1 MNLSFFGDNMDGEKW
16 EELCDSCYRIRYQ
29 EDGYQKVPA
38 TANGDAG
45 IEGFT
50 NKLVYQCYYPE
61 GEYSD
66 QQWYEKLRDKLT
78 KDIGKFV
85 DEEYAGKLKSLG
97 VRNIS
102 EWHLV
107 VPSYRDKRI
116 IEHANAKTKMVLEKK
131 KKNPELYSYIRDDF
145 VIRIKVADDFKTEMS
160 QLIRNSCLDIKLN
173 SAIKDA
179 EVDLSKCESVKV
191 ENIKRKVK
199 AVMGNIDESDEHYI
213 ELINTYIEFY
223 MRGIELMKI
232 FSRDFPE
239 VYGDINELLLAYKKK
254 VYSKTM
260 FNPDKSMNATI
271 FNEILEEFGER
282 LEREFKY
289 LSFAS
294 VTELQHDMV
303 AGWLADCSMEFR

>member
-1 MNLSFFGDNMDGEKW
+1 MNLNFFGDNMDGERW
-16 EELCDSCYRIRYQ
+16 EELCDGCYRIRYQ

-50 NKLVYQCYYPE
+50 NRLVYQCYYPE

-85 DEEYAGKLKSLG
+85 NEEYAIKLKNLG
-97 VRNIS
+97 VKNIR

-116 IEHANAKTKMVLEKK
+116 IEHAKAKTDMVLEKK
-131 KKNPELYSYIRDDF
+131 KENPELYSYIRDDF
-145 VIRIKVADDFKTEMS
+145 EIRIKVAKDFTVEIS
-160 QLIRNSCLDIKLN
+160 QLVRNFCLDIKLN
-173 SAIKDA
+173 TAIKDSDI
-179 EVDLSKCESVKV
+179 DLSKCESVKV

-199 AVMGNIDESDEHYI
+199 AVMGKVEESDEHYI
-213 ELINTYIEFY
+213 ELVNTYIKFY

-232 FSRDFPE
+232 FSADFPE

-260 FNPDKSMNATI
+260 FNSDKSLNAKI
-271 FNEILEEFGER
+271 FNEILEEFGDR
-282 LEREFKY
+282 LEKEFKY

-294 VTELQHDMV
+294 VIELQHDMV

>member
-1 MNLSFFGDNMDGEKW
+1 MNLSFFGDNMDGERW

-29 EDGYQKVPA
+29 GDGYQKVPA

-50 NKLVYQCYYPE
+50 NRLVYQCYYPE

-66 QQWYEKLRDKLT
+66 QQWYEKLRTKLT

-85 DEEYAGKLKSLG
+85 DEEYADKLKSLG
-97 VRNIS
+97 VKNIS

-116 IEHANAKTKMVLEKK
+116 IEHAKTKTDMVLEKK
-131 KKNPELYSYIRDDF
+131 KEKPDIYSYIDDNF
-145 VIRIKVADDFKTEMS
+145 IIRIKVADDFKAEMS

-173 SAIKDA
+173 SAIKAA

-199 AVMGNIDESDEHYI
+199 AVMGDVEESDEHYI
-213 ELINTYIEFY
+213 ELVNTYIEFY

-260 FNPDKSMNATI
+260 FNPNKSMNATI
-271 FNEILEEFGER
+271 FNEIVEEFGGR
-282 LEREFKY
+282 LEKEFKY

>member
-1 MNLSFFGDNMDGEKW
+1 MNLSFFGDNMDGERW

-38 TANGDAG
+38 TTDGDAG

-50 NKLVYQCYYPE
+50 NDLVYQCYYPE
-61 GEYSD
+61 GEYSP

-85 DEEYAGKLKSLG
+85 DEGYAEKLKKLG
-97 VRNIS
+97 VKNIR

-116 IEHANAKTKMVLEKK
+116 IEHANSKTEMVLEKK
-131 KKNPELYSYIRDDF
+131 KDNPGLFSYIRDDF
-145 VIRIKVADDFKTEMS
+145 SIKIKVADDFKIEMTR
-160 QLIRNSCLDIKLN
+160 LIRNECLDIKLN

-179 EVDLSKCESVKV
+179 EVDLSKCQSDKVK
-191 ENIKRKVK
+191 NIKRKVK
-199 AVMGNIDESDEHYI
+199 AVMGDVDETDEHYMQ
-213 ELINTYIEFY
+213 LVNTYIKFY
-223 MRGIELMKI
+223 MKGLELMEI
-232 FSRDFPE
+232 FSKDFPE
-239 VYGDINELLLAYKKK
+239 VYGDINELVLAYKQK

-260 FNPDKSMNATI
+260 FISNKSMNSGI
-271 FNEILEEFGER
+271 FTEILEEFGSR
-282 LEREFKY
+282 LEKEFKY

-294 VTELQHDMV
+294 VVELQHDMV

>member
-1 MNLSFFGDNMDGEKW
+1 MNLNFFGDNMDGERW
-16 EELCDSCYRIRYQ
+16 EELCDGCYRIRYQ

-50 NKLVYQCYYPE
+50 NRLVYQCYYPE

-85 DEEYAGKLKSLG
+85 NEEYAIKLKNLG
-97 VRNIS
+97 VKNIR

-116 IEHANAKTKMVLEKK
+116 IEHAKAKTDMVLEKK
-131 KKNPELYSYIRDDF
+131 KENPQLYSYISDDF
-145 VIRIKVADDFKTEMS
+145 EIRIKVAKDFTVEIS
-160 QLIRNSCLDIKLN
+160 QLVRNFCLDIKLN
-173 SAIKDA
+173 TAIKDSDI
-179 EVDLSKCESVKV
+179 DLSKCESVKV

-199 AVMGNIDESDEHYI
+199 AVMGKVEESDEHYI
-213 ELINTYIEFY
+213 ELVNTYIKFY

-232 FSRDFPE
+232 FSADFPE

-260 FNPDKSMNATI
+260 FNSDKSLNAKI
-271 FNEILEEFGER
+271 FNEILEEFGDR
-282 LEREFKY
+282 LEKEFKY

-294 VTELQHDMV
+294 VIELQHDMV

>member
-1 MNLSFFGDNMDGEKW
+1 MSLSFFKDNMDGERW

-50 NKLVYQCYYPE
+50 NSVVYQCYYPE

-66 QQWYEKLRDKLT
+66 QQWYEKLRAKLT

-85 DEEYAGKLKSLG
+85 DEEYASKLKSLG
-97 VRNIS
+97 VKNIS

-116 IEHANAKTKMVLEKK
+116 IEHANTKTKMVLEKK
-131 KKNPELYSYIRDDF
+131 KKNPKLYSYIRDNF
-145 VIRIKVADDFKTEMS
+145 SIRIKVAEDFKVEMS
-160 QLIRNSCLDIKLN
+160 RLIRNSCLNIKLN
-173 SAIKDA
+173 LAIKDT
-179 EVDLSKCESVKV
+179 EIDLSKCESVKV

-199 AVMGNIDESDEHYI
+199 AVMGNIEGEDEHYL
-213 ELINTYIEFY
+213 ELVNTYVRFY
-223 MRGIELMKI
+223 IQGIEIMKI
-232 FSRDFPE
+232 FSNDFPE

-260 FNPDKSMNATI
+260 FNTDKSMNAKI
-271 FNEILEEFGER
+271 FTEIIDEFGER
-282 LEREFKY
+282 LEKEFKY
-289 LSFAS
+289 LSFPS

>member
-1 MNLSFFGDNMDGEKW
+1 MNLRFFEDNMDGERW

-50 NKLVYQCYYPE
+50 NRLVYQCYYPE

-78 KDIGKFV
+78 ADIGKFV
-85 DEEYAGKLKSLG
+85 DEDNSVKLKRLG
-97 VRNIS
+97 VKNIS

-116 IEHANAKTKMVLEKK
+116 LEHAKTKTDMVIEKK
-131 KKNPELYSYIRDDF
+131 KEKPDVYSYIEDDF
-145 VIRIKVADDFKTEMS
+145 IIRIKVADDFKSEIS
-160 QLIRNSCLDIKLN
+160 QIVRNSCLDIKLN
-173 SAIKDA
+173 TAIKDI
-179 EVDLSKCESVKV
+179 EVDFCKCESTKVK
-191 ENIKRKVK
+191 NIKRKVK
-199 AVMGNIDESDEHYI
+199 AVMGNSEESDAHYI
-213 ELINTYIEFY
+213 ELVNTFIEYY

-232 FSRDFPE
+232 FSREFPE
-239 VYGDINELLLAYKKK
+239 IYGDINELLLAYKKK
-254 VYSKTM
+254 VNSKTM
-260 FNPDKSMNATI
+260 INPNKSMNATI
-271 FNEILEEFGER
+271 FYEILEEFGVR
-282 LEREFKY
+282 LEKEFKY

>member
-1 MNLSFFGDNMDGEKW
+1 MNLSFFGDHMDGETW
-16 EELCDSCYRIRYQ
+16 EKLCDDCYRIRYQ
-29 EDGYQKVPA
+29 ENGYQKVPA

-50 NKLVYQCYYPE
+50 NNIVYQCYYPE

-66 QQWYEKLRDKLT
+66 QLWYEKLRVKLT

-85 DEEYAGKLKSLG
+85 DEEYAVKLKGLG
-97 VRNIS
+97 IKNIK

-116 IEHANAKTKMVLEKK
+116 IEHAKTKTDMVIETK
-131 KKNPELYSYIRDDF
+131 KKNIELYSYIDDDF
-145 VIRIKVADDFKTEMS
+145 SIKIKVADDFKVEMS
-160 QLIRNSCLDIKLN
+160 RLIRNSCLDIKLN
-173 SAIKDA
+173 MAIKDA
-179 EVDLSKCESVKV
+179 DIDLSKCESEKV

-199 AVMGNIDESDEHYI
+199 AVMGEISEQDEHYI
-213 ELINTYIEFY
+213 NLVNIYVEYY
-223 MRGIELMKI
+223 MRGIELLKI
-232 FSRDFPE
+232 FSTDFPE

-254 VYSKTM
+254 VYSRTL
-260 FNPDKSMNATI
+260 FNPDKSMNAAI
-271 FNEILEEFGER
+271 FNEILAEFGVR
-282 LEREFKY
+282 LEQEFKY

-294 VTELQHDMV
+294 VTELQHDMI

>member
-1 MNLSFFGDNMDGEKW
+1 MNLSFFGDNMDGERW

-29 EDGYQKVPA
+29 EGGYQKVPA
-38 TANGDAG
+38 TARGDAG

-50 NKLVYQCYYPE
+50 NRLVYQCYYPE

-85 DEEYAGKLKSLG
+85 DEEYADKLKGLG
-97 VRNIS
+97 VKNIS

-116 IEHANAKTKMVLEKK
+116 LEHAKIKTDMVLGRKKEK
-131 KKNPELYSYIRDDF
+131 PDVYSYIKDDF
-145 VIRIKVADDFKTEMS
+145 IIRIKVADDFKVEMS
-160 QLIRNSCLDIKLN
+160 QLIRNACLDIKLN

-199 AVMGNIDESDEHYI
+199 AVMGDVKESDEHYI
-213 ELINTYIEFY
+213 ELVNTYIEFY
-223 MRGIELMKI
+223 MRGIELLKI

-260 FNPDKSMNATI
+260 FNPNKSMNAAI
-271 FNEILEEFGER
+271 FNEIVEEFGGR
-282 LEREFKY
+282 LEKEFRY

>member
-1 MNLSFFGDNMDGEKW
+1 MNLSFFGDNMDGESW
-16 EELCDSCYRIRYQ
+16 EKLCDDCYRIRYQ

-38 TANGDAG
+38 TTNGDAG

-50 NKLVYQCYYPE
+50 NDLVYQCYYPE

-66 QQWYEKLRDKLT
+66 QLWYEKLRDKLT

-85 DEEYAGKLKSLG
+85 NQEYAVKLKSLG
-97 VRNIS
+97 VKNIK

-107 VPSYRDKRI
+107 IPSYRDKRI
-116 IEHANAKTKMVLEKK
+116 IEHAKIKSDVVIETKKTDS
-131 KKNPELYSYIRDDF
+131 ELYSYINDGF
-145 VIRIKVADDFKTEMS
+145 SIKIKVADDFKIEMTR
-160 QLIRNSCLDIKLN
+160 LIRNSCLDVKLN
-173 SAIKDA
+173 MAIKDA
-179 EVDLSKCESVKV
+179 DIDLSKCESVKV

-199 AVMGNIDESDEHYI
+199 AVMGEISEQDKHYI
-213 ELINTYIEFY
+213 ELVNIYVEYY
-223 MRGIELMKI
+223 MRGIELLKI
-232 FSRDFPE
+232 FSTDFPE

-254 VYSKTM
+254 VYSRTL

-271 FNEILEEFGER
+271 FNEILAEFGAR
-282 LEREFKY
+282 LEQEFRY

-294 VTELQHDMV
+294 VTELQHDMI

>member
-29 EDGYQKVPA
+29 EEGYQKIPA

-50 NKLVYQCYYPE
+50 NNLVYQCYYPE

-66 QQWYEKLRDKLT
+66 QQWYAKLRDKLT

-116 IEHANAKTKMVLEKK
+116 IEHANAKAEMVLEKK

-160 QLIRNSCLDIKLN
+160 RLI
-173 SAIKDA
+173 
-179 EVDLSKCESVKV
+179 
-191 ENIKRKVK
+191 
-199 AVMGNIDESDEHYI
+199 
-213 ELINTYIEFY
+213 
-223 MRGIELMKI
+223 
-232 FSRDFPE
+232 
-239 VYGDINELLLAYKKK
+239 
-254 VYSKTM
+254 
-260 FNPDKSMNATI
+260 
-271 FNEILEEFGER
+271 
-282 LEREFKY
+282 
-289 LSFAS
+289 
-294 VTELQHDMV
+294 
-303 AGWLADCSMEFR
+303 

>member
-1 MNLSFFGDNMDGEKW
+1 MDGERW
-16 EELCDSCYRIRYQ
+16 EELCDGCYRIRYQ

-50 NKLVYQCYYPE
+50 NRLVYQCYYPE

-85 DEEYAGKLKSLG
+85 NEEYAIKLKNLG
-97 VRNIS
+97 VKNIR

-116 IEHANAKTKMVLEKK
+116 IEHAKAKTDMVLEKK
-131 KKNPELYSYIRDDF
+131 KENPELYSYISDDF
-145 VIRIKVADDFKTEMS
+145 EIRIEVAKDFTVEIS
-160 QLIRNSCLDIKLN
+160 QLVRNFCLDIKLN
-173 SAIKDA
+173 TAIKDSDI
-179 EVDLSKCESVKV
+179 DLSKCESVKV

-199 AVMGNIDESDEHYI
+199 AVMGKVEESDEHYI
-213 ELINTYIEFY
+213 ELVNTYIKFY

-232 FSRDFPE
+232 FSADFPE

-260 FNPDKSMNATI
+260 FNSDKSLNAKI
-271 FNEILEEFGER
+271 FNEILEEFGDR
-282 LEREFKY
+282 LEKEFKY

-294 VTELQHDMV
+294 VIELQHDMV

>member
-1 MNLSFFGDNMDGEKW
+1 MDGERW
-16 EELCDSCYRIRYQ
+16 EEICDSCYRIRYQ

-38 TANGDAG
+38 TTNGDAG

-50 NKLVYQCYYPE
+50 NNIVYQCYYPE

-85 DEEYAGKLKSLG
+85 DEEYAEKLKKLG
-97 VRNIS
+97 VSNIR

-116 IEHANAKTKMVLEKK
+116 IEHAKSKTDMVLEKK

-145 VIRIKVADDFKTEMS
+145 TIKIKVLDDFSVEIS
-160 QLIRNSCLDIKLN
+160 RIIRNSCLDVKLN
-173 SAIKDA
+173 LAIKDA
-179 EVDLSKCESVKV
+179 TVDLSKCESVKV

-199 AVMGNIDESDEHYI
+199 AVMGNVDESDRHYT
-213 ELINTYIEFY
+213 ELVNTYINFY

-232 FSRDFPE
+232 LSRDFPE

-260 FNPDKSMNATI
+260 LNPNKDMNATI

-282 LEREFKY
+282 LEKEFKY

-294 VTELQHDMV
+294 VTELQLDMV